1 MVGPAQLKNLQ
12 KIWYMF
18 LISVCKGKSDQ
29 GACMTS
35 LLAQRMQLRSADFR
49 GILRPNTFFKPPNLS
64 ALRLIADI
72 YTIAQNDTQ
81 ILNNSN
87 HVINTSNAISTRII
101 NLPTPNLSTYKLI
114 ADIYTI
120 T

>member
-1 MVGPAQLKNLQ
+1 MHDFVTCTENAAAQCRLPRN
-12 KIWYMF
+12 
-18 LISVCKGKSDQ
+18 
-29 GACMTS
+29 
-35 LLAQRMQLRSADFR
+35 SAAKHV
-49 GILRPNTFFKPPNLS
+49 FKPPNLS